1 MLRALYDYAIRKQLT
16 LPPGYVKKTVK
27 AWIDLSSISADYVG
41 LWLGDDAE
49 VSCPDLG
56 SLAKGTDKCNVL
68 VEKRA
73 IVLPEKETPKSCF
86 FREALRSAAESEPK
100 AAVCIPA
107 LEEPERAA
115 KIRKLLDEHKIKP
128 SDRVGFRVDGD
139 YLVSLDGIAAW
150 WSEYRI
156 QFQKEN
162 REQTRCLIT
171 GDLTVPMTTTP
182 SITGLRVVGGHA
194 SGDAL
199 ICFDKNAFTSFGLK
213 QAANAP
219 VSEEAFGAVKA
230 ALDELLKDAPILAGM
245 KFVHWYDRDVEKNE
259 DPIIEL
265 GGFGLGSEDEEEDED
280 PEETALEQA
289 REETAAVQKADKLVR
304 SAESGELLP
313 TLNDSYYILLLSG
326 VGGRVMVRRYER
338 GRYQELQKRVKE
350 WNQDLEL
357 VNRFGTGMNK
367 PCNLYR
373 RLERL
378 MPYQGKAPGKPNAEQ
393 KKKDR
398 ERMSKNLSGVTPAI
412 LTSILQ
418 GAPQPDN
425 VAAPLPDT
433 VAARSLAY
441 IRSKLLAAADGENT
455 GNTDTLPD
463 ARACQWL
470 KVWLRRRYPETKE
483 WLMSQYNE
491 YAESI
496 PYHCGALMA
505 VYAAIQQNAM
515 PDVNTTVTQRYYASA
530 IQTPLLVIGRLSNL
544 SNYHLEM
551 LHKTNPGLAVT
562 FKKRL
567 EEISVKICENGRKIP
582 TTLTLAEQSE
592 FALGYYQMGAKMRQ
606 ESFEL
611 WAAKERKKAES
622 AEAETKE
629 GD

>member
-1 MLRALYDYAIRKQLT
+1 MLRALYDYAIRKKLT

-27 AWIDLSSISADYVG
+27 AWIALSSQAPDYVG
-41 LWLGDDAE
+41 IWLGDDTE
-49 VSCPDLG
+49 ISCPDLD
-56 SLAKGTDKCNVL
+56 SLGQGPDKCKGML
-68 VEKRA
+68 VEKRL
-73 IVLPEKETPKSCF
+73 IVLPEKETLKSRF
-86 FREALRSAAESEPK
+86 FRDALRSAAALEPK
-100 AAVCIPA
+100 AAVCIKA
-107 LEEPERAA
+107 LEDPVLAE
-115 KIRKLLDEHKIKP
+115 KICRLLDEHKIKA
-128 SDRVGFRVDGD
+128 SDQIGFQVDGD
-139 YLVSLDGIAAW
+139 FLVSLDSVTAW
-150 WSEYRI
+150 WTEYRK
-156 QFQKEN
+156 QFQKEDG
-162 REQTRCLIT
+162 EQTRCLIT
-171 GDLTVPMTTTP
+171 GELAVPVRITN
-182 SITGLRVVGGHA
+182 SIKGLSEVGA
-194 SGDAL
+194 ENPPRL
-199 ICFDKNAFTSFGLK
+199 ICFNKETPAFNSFGLK

-245 KFVHWYDRDVEKNE
+245 KFVHWYDRDVKKDE
-259 DPIIEL
+259 DPIMDF
-265 GGFGLGSEDEEEDED
+265 GGFRFASEDEDEDED
-280 PEETALEQA
+280 PEEAALEQA
-289 REETAAVQKADKLVR
+289 REETAAIQKADAVVR
-304 SAESGELLP
+304 SAVSGELLP

-338 GRYQELQKRVKE
+338 GSYQELQKRVKE

-357 VNRFGTGMNK
+357 VNRYGTGMNK

-418 GAPQPDN
+418 GAPLPDN

-470 KVWLRRRYPETKE
+470 KVWLRRRYPEKKE

-491 YAESI
+491 YAESV

-505 VYAAIQQNAM
+505 VYAAIQQKAM

-530 IQTPLLVIGRLSNL
+530 IQTPALVIGQLSRM
-544 SNYHLEM
+544 SVHHLEKLEEGM
-551 LHKTNPGLAVT
+551 AVLFT
-562 FKKRL
+562 KRL
-567 EEISVKICENGRKIP
+567 EEISAKITGKIP
-582 TTLTLAEQSE
+582 ATLTLEEQSE

-606 ESFEL
+606 EAIERK
-611 WAAKERKKAES
+611 AAKERKKAES

-629 GD
+629 GE

>member
-1 MLRALYDYAIRKQLT
+1 MLRALYDYAIRKQIT

-27 AWIDLSSISADYVG
+27 AWIDLSSISADYLG
-41 LWLGDDAE
+41 LWMGD
-49 VSCPDLG
+49 SQKIICPDMGDALHG
-56 SLAKGTDKCNVL
+56 NKSNVL
-68 VEKRA
+68 VEKRSV
-73 IVLPEKETPKSCF
+73 ILPDEETPKSRF
-86 FREALRSAAESEPK
+86 FREALRSAAAYERK
-100 AAVCIPA
+100 AAICAEA
-107 LEEPERAA
+107 LEDPERVD
-115 KIRKLLDEHKIKP
+115 KIGKLLDEHKIK
-128 SDRVGFRVDGD
+128 SADQIGFRVDGD
-139 YLVSLDGIAAW
+139 YLVSSEKIAAW
-150 WSEYRI
+150 WAEYRK
-156 QFQKEN
+156 QFQKAEG
-162 REQTRCLIT
+162 ETARCLIT
-171 GDLTVPMTTTP
+171 GELTVPVSTTGA
-182 SITGLRVVGGHA
+182 INGLTGVGA
-194 SGDAL
+194 KNPPKL
-199 ICFDKNAFTSFGLK
+199 ISFDKDAFESFGLK

-219 VSEEAFGAVKA
+219 VSEESFGAVKA
-230 ALDELLKDAPILAGM
+230 ALDELLKDAPIVAGM
-245 KFVHWYDRDVEKNE
+245 KFVHWYDRDVKKDE
-259 DPIIEL
+259 DPIMDF
-265 GGFGLGSEDEEEDED
+265 GGFRLASEDEEEDED

-338 GRYQELQKRVKE
+338 GSYQELQKRVKE

-357 VNRFGTGMNK
+357 VNRYGTGMNK

-441 IRSKLLAAADGENT
+441 IRSRLLAAADSEDT
-455 GNTDTLPD
+455 RNTDTLPD

-470 KVWLRRRYPETKE
+470 KVWLLRRYPETKE

-491 YAESI
+491 YAESV

-505 VYAAIQQNAM
+505 VYAAIQQKAM

-606 ESFEL
+606 ETYEL

>member
-27 AWIDLSSISADYVG
+27 AWIALSSTAPDYVG
-41 LWLGDDAE
+41 LWLGDDTE
-49 VSCPDLG
+49 ISCPDIG
-56 SLAKGTDKCNVL
+56 SPAQGPDKSNVL
-68 VEKRA
+68 VEKRS
-73 IVLPEKETPKSCF
+73 VFLPDSETSKSRF
-86 FREALRSAAESEPK
+86 FREALRSAAAVEPK
-100 AAVCIPA
+100 AAVCIHA
-107 LEEPERAA
+107 LEDPAMAA
-115 KIRKLLDEHKIKP
+115 KMRRLLDEHKIKP
-128 SDRVGFRVDGD
+128 SDRVGFQVDGD
-139 YLVSLDGIAAW
+139 FLVSLDSIITW
-150 WSEYRI
+150 WAEYRK
-156 QFQKEN
+156 QFQKEE
-162 REQTRCLIT
+162 REQARCLIT

-182 SITGLRVVGGHA
+182 PISGLRVVGGHA

-199 ICFDKNAFTSFGLK
+199 ICFDKNAFTSYGLK

-219 VSEEAFGAVKA
+219 VSEEAFGTVKA

-245 KFVHWYDRDVEKNE
+245 KFVHWYDRDVKKDE
-259 DPIIEL
+259 DPVMDF
-265 GGFGLGSEDEEEDED
+265 GGFWLESEDED
-280 PEETALEQA
+280 PEDPEEAALEQE
-289 REETAAVQKADKLVR
+289 REETAAIQKADTLVR
-304 SAESGELLP
+304 SAESGTLP
-313 TLNDSYYILLLSG
+313 PPLNDSYYILLLSG

-338 GRYQELQKRVKE
+338 GSYQELQKRVKE

-357 VNRFGTGMNK
+357 VNRYGTGMNK

-418 GAPQPDN
+418 GAPHPDN

-470 KVWLRRRYPETKE
+470 KVWLLRRYPEKKE

-491 YAESI
+491 YAESV

-544 SNYHLEM
+544 SNYHLEI
-551 LHKTNPGLAVT
+551 LHKTKPGLAVT

>member
-27 AWIDLSSISADYVG
+27 AWIALSTQAADYVG
-41 LWLGDDAE
+41 LWLGDDTE
-49 VSCPDLG
+49 IPCPDIG
-56 SLAKGTDKCNVL
+56 SFANSKDKSNVL
-68 VEKRA
+68 VEKRSV
-73 IVLPEKETPKSCF
+73 VLPDEDTAKSRF
-86 FREALRSAAESEPK
+86 FREALRSAAAVEPK
-100 AAVCIPA
+100 AAVCIHA
-107 LEEPERAA
+107 LEDPAMAA
-115 KIRKLLDEHKIKP
+115 KMRRLLDEHKIKP
-128 SDRVGFRVDGD
+128 SDRVGFQVDGD
-139 YLVSLDGIAAW
+139 FLVKLDSIITW
-150 WSEYRI
+150 WTEYRK
-156 QFQKEN
+156 QFQKEE

-199 ICFDKNAFTSFGLK
+199 ICFDKNAFTSYGLK

-245 KFVHWYDRDVEKNE
+245 KFVHWYDRDVKKDE
-259 DPIIEL
+259 DPIMDF
-265 GGFGLGSEDEEEDED
+265 GGFRLASEDEEEDED

-289 REETAAVQKADKLVR
+289 REERTAIQKADAVVR

-357 VNRFGTGMNK
+357 VTPMGSGFLK
-367 PCNLYR
+367 PCKLTA
-373 RLERL
+373 RLLRLLNYQKTNTNVFERL
-378 MPYQGKAPGKPNAEQ
+378 
-393 KKKDR
+393 
-398 ERMSKNLSGVTPAI
+398 SKEMAGTAPAI
-412 LTSILQ
+412 LTAILQ

-491 YAESI
+491 YAESV
-496 PYHCGALMA
+496 PYNCGALMA
-505 VYAAIQQNAM
+505 VYAAIQQKAM

-622 AEAETKE
+622 TEAETKE